1 VDQPLPQPIAAAIRR
16 PRLSPRR
23 RQRGQSFLIT
33 LIAVGALA
41 AFLAPL
47 ARSVAISFK
56 NRDQI
61 TQLGAPLYPADP
73 VTFDYQGRTYD
84 VYEVPI
90 DGTTR
95 LLALVNP
102 GRRSAEFVDPVHPD
116 AGLITWEGS
125 FRSLQ
130 RSWRFSAH
138 PENYARVW
146 DLLDY
151 PRLLFNT
158 AFIAVVGMIGVLVS
172 CTLVA
177 YGFARF
183 RFPGRNLLFLL
194 LLSTIFLPSIV
205 TVIPT
210 YTVWVKLGVVG
221 SSNPLIAWAPLL
233 VPTFFANAYDVFL
246 LRQYLMTIPR
256 ELDEAA
262 AMDGAGPLRT
272 LVSVILPQAWP
283 AIVAVG
289 IFHFVYTWNDF
300 FEPLIYLT
308 TQPDLQPL
316 AVGLQRF
323 QGIHS
328 REPSLLQAGTLM
340 TLVVPVVVYVIF
352 QRVFVRGVVLTG
364 VEK

>member
-1 VDQPLPQPIAAAIRR
+1 MIRS
-16 PRLSPRR
+16 L
-23 RQRGQSFLIT
+23 
-33 LIAVGALA
+33 
-41 AFLAPL
+41 
-47 ARSVAISFK
+47 AISLK
-56 NRDQI
+56 DREQI

-73 VTFDYQGRTYD
+73 VTFTFEGREYD
-84 VYEVPI
+84 VYRVPI
-90 DGTTR
+90 DGAVR
-95 LLALVNP
+95 DLALVAP
-102 GRRSAEFVDPVHPD
+102 GRRSSQFVDPTNPD

-125 FRSLQ
+125 FRSLDRAWQ
-130 RSWRFSAH
+130 FNAH
-138 PENYARVW
+138 TENFATAW
-146 DLLDY
+146 SLLDY

-158 AFIAVVGMIGVLVS
+158 MAIATIGMVGVLVS

-194 LLSTIFLPSIV
+194 LISTIFLPTIV

-210 YTVWVKLGVVG
+210 YTIWVKLGVVG
-221 SSNPLIAWAPLL
+221 SSNPILAWAPLL
-233 VPTFFANAYDVFL
+233 VPTFFANAFDVFL
-246 LRQYLMTIPR
+246 LRQYFMTIPR
-256 ELDEAA
+256 DLDEAA

-272 LVSVILPQAWP
+272 LVSVVLPQAWP
-283 AIVAVG
+283 AIIAVG
-289 IFHFVYTWNDF
+289 IFHFVYAWNDF

-323 QGIHS
+323 EGIHS

-340 TLVVPVVVYVIF
+340 TLVIPVVVYVIF
-352 QRVFVRGVVLTG
+352 QRVFTRGLVITG